1 MEVYPKRKWEPELK
15 TEAANV
21 SRTGHFYN
29 QHGLKIRWYSWEV
42 AQPKAIIA
50 FAHGIGGYGSFEM
63 LASDPPGTPRQHYAS
78 SWPERANEAGVSLFC
93 LDHQGHGRSDYA
105 RGKRC
110 YFERIQHVVD
120 DFALF
125 VGKLKTELAVGTP
138 VFMVGTSL
146 GGYVATRAAIDYPD
160 AANGLVAL
168 APALSLD
175 RIAAKPLNK
184 ILLPFTTILSMM
196 IPTVPLP
203 KTVKNV
209 KFPFTQQEVENDALT
224 WPSGV
229 KRTRVRVAA
238 EIYLAS
244 LALKQPGVI
253 EKITMPMIAFHGRD
267 DVYTDPKGSAM
278 LYERASSSD
287 KRLEWV
293 DDVFHDL
300 CHEKPTSDEICDEIL
315 SWVLA
320 RSNVVTDT
328 TTTDAKP
335 AKRARK
341 STPTA
346 SKSSRSAAPAQKSSA
361 AKSKPASKPSSAR
374 RASPSAS
381 AGSSRR
387 AVAKKLSSSSRPTR
401 RRR

>member
-15 TEAANV
+15 TKAANV
-21 SRTGHFYN
+21 SRTGHFFN

-42 AQPKAIIA
+42 AQPKAVIA
-50 FAHGIGGYGSFEM
+50 FAHGIGVYGSFEM
-63 LASDPPGTPRQHYAS
+63 LASNPPGTPRQHYAS

-110 YFERIQHVVD
+110 YFERIQHLVD

-125 VGKLKTELAVGTP
+125 VGKLKTEFADGTP

-209 KFPFTQQEVENDALT
+209 KFPLTQQEVENDVLT

-238 EIYLAS
+238 EVYLAS

-253 EKITMPMIAFHGRD
+253 EKITMPMITFHGRD

-320 RSNVVTDT
+320 RSNFGTIDAN
-328 TTTDAKP
+328 AKP

-341 STPTA
+341 SKPTP
-346 SKSSRSAAPAQKSSA
+346 SKSERSAASAKKSSS
-361 AKSKPASKPSSAR
+361 AKSKPKPASKPSGGR
-374 RASPSAS
+374 RASLTVSI
-381 AGSSRR
+381 GSSR
-387 AVAKKLSSSSRPTR
+387 AAKKASSSSRATR